1 MNQLKIKY
9 KQINPAIEILILLF
23 LSMFSSCD
31 EMVIYDCND
40 CVTTEPTSCDLTI
53 LTDKSSSPYLQYHVD
68 IYQGRIE
75 DGILIDSFS
84 TFVSTSITV
93 NLNLEYTGVST
104 IEISG
109 NTYRSINSVTPR
121 AKELVDYCAEPCYVI
136 EDNVLDLR
144 LKYY

>member
-9 KQINPAIEILILLF
+9 KQINPAIKILILLF

-53 LTDKSSSPYLQYHVD
+53 LTDKAGSPYSEYHVD
-68 IYQGRIE
+68 IYQGRVE
-75 DGILIDSFS
+75 DGIIISSFTS
-84 TFVSTSITV
+84 LVSASIEV
-93 NLNLEYTGVST
+93 SLNLEYTGVST

-136 EDNVLDLR
+136 KDNVLDLK
-144 LKYY
+144 LKHY